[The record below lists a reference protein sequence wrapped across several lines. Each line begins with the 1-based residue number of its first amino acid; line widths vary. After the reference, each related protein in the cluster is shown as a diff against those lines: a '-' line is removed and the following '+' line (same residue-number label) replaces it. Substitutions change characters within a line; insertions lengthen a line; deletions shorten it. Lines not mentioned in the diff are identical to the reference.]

1 MKTSKLYSIIKY
13 NNGKIVDKPDEIAV
27 EYSLDVHVNG
37 KKLVRLLCTPK
48 SIKSLC
54 LGFLRS
60 EGLIENH
67 GDVESFHFDEKE
79 SSAFIE
85 TRKNDEIFGIEE
97 KKLNVVGTSKGMV
110 SEDIYGKSFKLP
122 ENEMENIAR
131 NIDFKKLL
139 ETVGRFGQMSELFK
153 NTGCAHS
160 CGAGSFENI
169 EVFEDD
175 IGRHNALDKVVGS
188 CIIRGIDTFEAILF
202 LSGRVSSEML
212 LKALAGG
219 FRAVV
224 SRSAPTNAAV
234 DIARENGIF
243 LCGFAR
249 GDKINIYSG
258 FPS

>member
-1 MKTSKLYSIIKY
+1 MKTSEFYSIIKY
-13 NNGKIVDKPDEIAV
+13 NNGKMVDNPDDIAV
-27 EYSLDVHVNG
+27 EYSLDVYVNG
-37 KKLVRLLCTPK
+37 QKFVRLLCTPK
-48 SIKSLC
+48 SLKSLC

-60 EGLIENH
+60 EGIIESD
-67 GDVESFHFDEKE
+67 GDVESFHFDEE
-79 SSAFIE
+79 ECSAFIE
-85 TRKNDEIFGIEE
+85 TRKDDKIFGIEE

-110 SEDIYGKSFKLP
+110 SEDIYGKNFKQT
-122 ENEMENIAR
+122 ENEADNIAR
-131 NIDFKKLL
+131 DVDFKKLL
-139 ETVGRFGQMSELFK
+139 ETVERFGQMSELFK

-160 CGAGSFENI
+160 CGAGSVGNI

-188 CIIRGIDTFEAILF
+188 CMLRGIDTSKVILF

-212 LKALAGG
+212 LKALGGG

-234 DIARENGIF
+234 DIARKNGIF

-249 GDKINIYSG
+249 EDKINIYSG